1 MSDRPSKFH
10 GMPEFV
16 PLAESIV
23 DAILESDPGVATYTG
38 DHRFDDRLP
47 DLSPGAVDAR
57 VAMLRDAADAL
68 SGIDADGLDPEDQ
81 VDHAILGAIAERGLF
96 ELSDVREHEWNPLE
110 HNPGPLLHALISR
123 QFAPAEERL
132 VSLGGRLAAIPDALA
147 TARAVLRDVPRIHAE
162 TALGQFAGTAALIR
176 DELPALVEQE
186 PGLRAAIEP
195 ASAAA
200 LAALA
205 EFDGWLRARVDSTDP
220 GRDPRLGRRLW
231 EARLWHTLDTELP
244 AGEVLSRARANL
256 ERVGERLREAAA
268 ELTGGPATDETVRQA
283 LDVLSRQHPAD
294 DTIVDLARVT
304 MEEATEF
311 VRKHDV
317 ATLLDDPCVIEEM
330 PEFARGVA
338 VAYCD
343 PPGPLETADLPTFYC
358 IAPTPADWPAE
369 RVESFYREYND
380 HMMRDLTVHE
390 AMPGHFLQLA
400 HARRFRA
407 ATRVRA
413 LGWSGPFVEGWAVYA
428 EEAMADLG
436 FGGLPVRLQQLKMQL
451 RMSLNAIIDQLVH
464 CDDLREADAMA
475 MMTGA
480 GFQEEG
486 EAAGKWR
493 RALLTS
499 TQLSTYFV
507 GYTEVSAIA
516 AARPFGATPKAW
528 HDAMLA
534 HGSPPPR
541 HLGTLLGV

>member
-1 MSDRPSKFH
+1 
-10 GMPEFV
+10 MPEFV

-23 DAILESDPGVATYTG
+23 DAILRGDPGLASATG
-38 DHRFDDRLP
+38 DHRFDDRMP
-47 DLSPGAVDAR
+47 DLSPGAVTVQ

-68 SGIDADGLDPEDQ
+68 SGTDPEAFGPEDQ
-81 VDHAILGAIAERGLF
+81 VDHAILSAIVERGLF
-96 ELSDVREHEWNPLE
+96 ELTDVREHEWNPLQ
-110 HNPGPLLHALISR
+110 HNPGPLLHVLIAR

-132 VSLGGRLAAIPDALA
+132 ASLGGRLAAIPDALA

-162 TALGQFAGTAALIR
+162 TAIGQFAGTAALIR
-176 DELPALVEQE
+176 DELPALLTEE
-186 PGLRAAIEP
+186 PGMRPAVEP
-195 ASAAA
+195 AAAAA
-200 LAALA
+200 LAALG
-205 EFDGWLRARVDSTDP
+205 EFDGWLRGRLDGGEP
-220 GRDPRLGRRLW
+220 GRDPRLGRPLW

-244 AGEVLSRARANL
+244 AAEVLSRARARL
-256 ERVGERLREAAA
+256 DRVGAELRAAAA
-268 ELTGGPATDETVRQA
+268 ELVGGPETDETVRRA
-283 LDVLSRQHPAD
+283 LSKLAADHPGDA
-294 DTIVDLARVT
+294 TIVDLARLT
-304 MEEATEF
+304 MDEATEF

-317 ATLLDDPCVIEEM
+317 LTLLDDPCVIEEM

-343 PPGPLETADLPTFYC
+343 PPGPLETADVPTFYC
-358 IAPTPADWPAE
+358 ISPTPAGWSPE

-380 HMMRDLTVHE
+380 HMIRELTVHE

-400 HARRFRA
+400 HSRRFRA
-407 ATRVRA
+407 ETRVRA

-428 EEAMADLG
+428 EELMAGLG

-464 CDDLREADAMA
+464 CEELPEADAMA
-475 MMTGA
+475 LMTGA

-507 GYTEVSAIA
+507 GYTEVAAIA

-541 HLGTLLGV
+541 HLRTLLGV